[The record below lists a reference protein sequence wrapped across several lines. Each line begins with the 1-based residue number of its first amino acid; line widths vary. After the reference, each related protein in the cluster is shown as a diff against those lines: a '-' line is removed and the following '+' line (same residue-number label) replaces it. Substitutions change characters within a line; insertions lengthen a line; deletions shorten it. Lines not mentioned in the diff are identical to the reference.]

1 MNLVPYTS
9 TESFFVHM
17 FKDCQQKTEYFYTT
31 CTRQIKIW
39 IFYNTLT
46 DSKTFL
52 RDVDIYFNSI
62 ALQPLKLVG
71 YWILFYFQRK
81 TMLMWELTSL
91 GSLTVS
97 RRILTSTRS
106 QGWERTSRMWIF
118 RLWTGSRT
126 TGRLKHFSSTSPR
139 CSTSL
144 SSVRLCQ
151 NFTFKYYFTYLSKC
165 RIKWK

>member
-1 MNLVPYTS
+1 MSVSWPYSSLHLDWILFCRPSS
-9 TESFFVHM
+9 TEHIFTM
-17 FKDCQQKTEYFYTT
+17 CT
-31 CTRQIKIW
+31 CQIKIW

-46 DSKTFL
+46 DSQSFL
-52 RDVDIYFNSI
+52 CDVDIYFNSI
-62 ALQPLKLVG
+62 ALQPIKLVG
-71 YWILFYFQRK
+71 HWILFYFQRK
-81 TMLMWELTSL
+81 TMLMLELTSL
-91 GSLTVS
+91 GSSTVS

-126 TGRLKHFSSTSPR
+126 TGKLKHFSSTSPR